1 MTNLVRGADEQM
13 LKGMFSGIPES
24 EWKTVDQGAATLVVA
39 GFDPELDGTCLAF
52 HFHFQGK
59 VEEVM

>member
-13 LKGMFSGIPES
+13 LKGMLSGIPNS

-39 GFDPELDGTCLAF
+39 GFDPKIDGMFFNLCLLSLPT
-52 HFHFQGK
+52 
-59 VEEVM
+59 